1 MTLLEI
7 TILFNWDTHPY
18 AMDNCKLGVVFRDIV
33 KLDHVHELTK
43 NHSVLYMILLSMVLL
58 FFMYITTILFHH
70 SVSLDWRSEI
80 KRIPVESHLFFETD
94 LIKILLDFTV
104 HSRKVVS
111 WFRMSFFPTVRRP
124 LDSLSV
130 YLVACDLHYLLAGAC
145 GIYIYFATLDF
156 LLL

>member
-1 MTLLEI
+1 
-7 TILFNWDTHPY
+7 
-18 AMDNCKLGVVFRDIV
+18 
-33 KLDHVHELTK
+33 
-43 NHSVLYMILLSMVLL
+43 MILLSMVLL

-124 LDSLSV
+124 LYSLSV
-130 YLVACDLHYLLAGAC
+130 YLVACMWD
-145 GIYIYFATLDF
+145 IYILLHLIFFFFNFQISVYFFLEVSVRLNIETFTKTFPIVTLAPIYR
-156 LLL
+156 L